1 MCSQSLVREVE
12 AENSALQLR
21 LKRLNEEF
29 RTRLVCYI
37 QDLAVSVQ
45 RSLEHTPASAK
56 TILQYHVFI
65 TIETLFSFHFDLY

>member
-1 MCSQSLVREVE
+1 MWSFIYFIDLHSKALTCSQSLVREVE

-45 RSLEHTPASAK
+45 RSL
-56 TILQYHVFI
+56 
-65 TIETLFSFHFDLY
+65 